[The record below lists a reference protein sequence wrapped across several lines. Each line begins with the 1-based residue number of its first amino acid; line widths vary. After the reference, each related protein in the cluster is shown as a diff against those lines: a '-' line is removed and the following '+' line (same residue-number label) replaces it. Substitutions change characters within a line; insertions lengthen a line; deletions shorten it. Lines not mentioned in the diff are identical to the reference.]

1 MSEQRSLN
9 VAQQKAVEHS
19 DGHLLIVAGA
29 GTGKTTVITEKIAY
43 LIKNGLAK
51 PEEILALTFT
61 DAAAFEMQ
69 ERVDKLLDT
78 GYAEMHISTFHAFAQ
93 ELLEEFGL
101 DIGVPNRFKLY
112 TEIDSWLMLRNH
124 VYDLGLSYYR
134 PIGNPSRHLDGLIR
148 HFLKCKDELISTEEY
163 LTYAQNLEI
172 DTDNEAESK
181 DEQTRL
187 TELAHVYHSYNQL
200 LLQNNALDFGDL
212 MYYAVKLL
220 TERPRVTSIMQ
231 KRFKYVLVDEFQ
243 DVNWAQYI
251 LVRHIVGQ
259 SGKLC
264 VVGDD
269 DQSIY
274 AFRGASVSNI
284 MRFKEDYPDATDIV
298 LNENYRSAQ
307 EILDASYGL
316 VQNNNPDRLE
326 VKLGIDKKLIANSA
340 QPTANSFGQIVKHVE
355 YATGEDEVRGV
366 VERMM
371 EIKTKERCEWDAF
384 AILVRANNHA
394 EAFMEA
400 LSKRGIPFFY
410 NASTGLF
417 RQSIVL
423 DTIAYLQ
430 LLDNHRESNAV
441 YRLLRLPM
449 FGLSEHDITTFT
461 AFAKQKAV
469 SYYEALQQ
477 VRLSGMSEAA
487 TEVCEKILSLIHA
500 GMSETKSESPTA
512 VLYHFFENSG
522 YFAYLTEEDAKG
534 NAMAV
539 RAVSHLRAFLDRMN
553 EYEISHPQCDVRQF
567 LDYFNFVIESGDEGA
582 LPKEEAPQGAVR
594 IMTVHGSK
602 GLEFDHVF
610 VVNMVADRFPSRRRG
625 DAIPLPDGLIKEVLP
640 SGDAHIQEERRL
652 CYVACTRARHTLTLT
667 SAKTYGG
674 VREKKVSQFVAE
686 LGCDSLKTG
695 LEIPE
700 ESTLL
705 DSVRRVNLVRAED
718 AVHYELPKTFS
729 FSQLHLFEDDPY
741 QYKIERI
748 LKIPQKGSPHFSF
761 GQSMHLTLQRFYE
774 TLSERNSVSQSSLFD
789 TPAPIKTEGLSV
801 PTQEEM
807 LSLFEQSWIPD
818 WYKSRE
824 QREEYYQK
832 GKEIVS
838 EFYKKHDGSWRIPVF
853 LESGFKIKLGEYT
866 VTGKIDRID
875 KREDGMLEI
884 MDYKTG
890 SPKKKLEAH
899 DKEQLLLYQMAVS
912 SLRSYQAYG
921 DVGALTYY
929 YLNDQSSQSFL
940 GADKDIDKLREK
952 MIRLIDEIYAT
963 DWSQVFGPDG
973 RP

>member
-1 MSEQRSLN
+1 MGERALN
-9 VAQQKAVEHS
+9 SSQQKAVQYS

-43 LIKNGLAK
+43 LVKNGLAK

-69 ERVDKLLDT
+69 ERVDSLIDT
-78 GYAEMHISTFHAFAQ
+78 GYAQMHISTFHAFAQ

-101 DIGVPNRFKLY
+101 DVGIPNRFKLY
-112 TEIDSWLMLRNH
+112 TEIDSWLMLRES
-124 VYDLGLSYYR
+124 VYDIGLSYYR

-148 HFLKCKDELISTEEY
+148 HFLKCKDELISPEQY
-163 LTYAQNLEI
+163 LTYAQNMAI
-172 DTDNEAESK
+172 DADAEAESK

-187 TELAHVYHSYNQL
+187 LELAAVYRQYNQL
-200 LLQNNALDFGDL
+200 LLKHNALDFGDL
-212 MYYAVKLL
+212 MYYSVKLL
-220 TERPRVTSIMQ
+220 TERPRVAAILQ

-251 LVRHIVGQ
+251 LTKHIVGQ

-284 MRFKEDYPDATDIV
+284 LRFKEDYPDAVSVV
-298 LNENYRSAQ
+298 LNENYRSRQ
-307 EILDASYGL
+307 EILDASYAL
-316 VQNNNPDRLE
+316 VQHNNPDRLE
-326 VKLGIDKKLIANSA
+326 VKLGIDKRLVSA
-340 QPTANSFGQIVKHVE
+340 GTQSVLSTKQSVVTHVA
-355 YATGEDEVRGV
+355 YPTGEDEVRGV
-366 VERMM
+366 VERMI
-371 EIKTKERCEWDAF
+371 EIRTAENCEWDSF

-394 EAFMEA
+394 EGFMEA

-410 NASTGLF
+410 SASSGLF

-449 FGLSEHDITTFT
+449 FGLSEHDITSF
-461 AFAKQKAV
+461 ASFAKQKAV
-469 SYYEALQQ
+469 SYYEALKQ
-477 VRLSGMSEAA
+477 VAQSGMTGEAIA
-487 TEVCEKILSLIHA
+487 VCDKLLSLIHA
-500 GMSETKSESPTA
+500 GMSEAKSESPTT

-522 YFAYLTEEDAKG
+522 YFTYLTDEDARG

-539 RAVSHLRAFLDRMN
+539 RAVAHLRAFLDRMN
-553 EYEISHPQCDVRQF
+553 EYEVNHPQCDVRQF
-567 LDYFNFVIESGDEGA
+567 LAYFETLLESGDEGA
-582 LPKEEAPQGAVR
+582 LPKEEAPAGAVR

-610 VVNMVADRFPSRRRG
+610 VVNMVSDRFPSRRRG
-625 DAIPLPDGLIKEVLP
+625 DAIALPDGLVKEMLP
-640 SGDAHIQEERRL
+640 SGDAHIEEERRL

-667 SAKTYGG
+667 SAKSYGG
-674 VREKKVSQFVAE
+674 VREKKISQFVSE
-686 LGCDSLKTG
+686 LNVETISVG
-695 LEIPE
+695 LEIPTESQLLHKVQHVNIVRGE
-700 ESTLL
+700 EG
-705 DSVRRVNLVRAED
+705 
-718 AVHYELPKTFS
+718 AVQYELPKTFS
-729 FSQLHLFEDDPY
+729 FSQLHLFEEDPY

-774 TLSERNSVSQSSLFD
+774 LLSERNSISQSSLFD
-789 TPAPIKTEGLSV
+789 TAPVTKTEGLSV
-801 PTQEEM
+801 PTVEEM
-807 LSLFEQSWIPD
+807 MSLFEQSWIPD
-818 WYKSRE
+818 WYESRE
-824 QREEYYQK
+824 QREEYYHK

-838 EFYKKHDGSWRIPVF
+838 EYYKKHDGTWRIPLF

-875 KREDGMLEI
+875 RREDGLLEI

-940 GADKDIDKLREK
+940 GADKDIEKLREK